1 MRLLW
6 SVYRVKLFFAVSD
19 IENVTQSRKWLHAS
33 LSIEPFFKTL
43 NHARINATINGSIGV
58 LAKIKPFLEKTINFR

>member
-1 MRLLW
+1 M
-6 SVYRVKLFFAVSD
+6 FFAVSD

-58 LAKIKPFLEKTINFR
+58 LAQNQTVFRKNDKLPLAKKF